1 MEEVIAFAK
10 RGGPVLGICN
20 GFQILTEVGLLPG
33 LLMMNGGLKFIC
45 SDAWLKVEN
54 SQTIFTKVYKE
65 GEVVRI
71 PIAHAD
77 GNYYADDDT
86 LRRLEDNNQVVLRY
100 ATENGQ
106 VTDDAN
112 PNGSRNNIAA
122 IINEGGN
129 VLGTMPHPE
138 RACEA
143 LVGGSDGEG
152 IFRSII
158 ESGMSL

>member
-1 MEEVIAFAK
+1 VIAFAK
-10 RGGPVLGICN
+10 RGGPVMGICN
-20 GFQILTEVGLLPG
+20 GFQILTEAGLLPG
-33 LLMMNGGLKFIC
+33 LLMMNRGLKFIC
-45 SDAWLKVEN
+45 SDIWLKVEN
-54 SQTIFTKVYKE
+54 SDTIFTKAYRD
-65 GEVVRI
+65 GEIVRI

-86 LRRLEDNNQVVLRY
+86 LRRLEENNQVVLRY
-100 ATENGQ
+100 ATEDGR
-106 VTDDAN
+106 VTDEAN

-129 VLGTMPHPE
+129 VLGAMPHPE

-158 ESGMSL
+158 GSGISR

>member
-1 MEEVIAFAK
+1 
-10 RGGPVLGICN
+10 
-20 GFQILTEVGLLPG
+20 
-33 LLMMNGGLKFIC
+33 
-45 SDAWLKVEN
+45 
-54 SQTIFTKVYKE
+54 
-65 GEVVRI
+65 
-71 PIAHAD
+71 
-77 GNYYADDDT
+77 
-86 LRRLEDNNQVVLRY
+86 LRY
-100 ATENGQ
+100 ARENGQ